1 MADFSGGIRILR
13 YGELGS
19 TNEQAKTLIE
29 AGVSERLVIS
39 SDHQTDA
46 RGRNGR
52 QWQSLRGNLS
62 CSIVV
67 CPRVP
72 PARLSDLSFVAAVAV
87 QRCIKKLIPSQ
98 SVKIKWPNDI
108 LVEGAKISGILLEVA
123 HAVGSKHP
131 SVIVGIGVNIALAPD
146 NLKYRAIC
154 LRDLD
159 CEVSDDAF
167 FFNLIDQ
174 FLQLENKW
182 LLYGLGSILA
192 EWLDHAFGLGEKIL
206 VRTGERE
213 LEGVFENLDER
224 GALLLRGADG
234 KVDKISAGDIFL
246 R

>member
-1 MADFSGGIRILR
+1 MR
-13 YGELGS
+13 
-19 TNEQAKTLIE
+19 
-29 AGVSERLVIS
+29 
-39 SDHQTDA
+39 
-46 RGRNGR
+46 
-52 QWQSLRGNLS
+52 
-62 CSIVV
+62 
-67 CPRVP
+67 
-72 PARLSDLSFVAAVAV
+72 
-87 QRCIKKLIPSQ
+87 
-98 SVKIKWPNDI
+98 
-108 LVEGAKISGILLEVA
+108 
-123 HAVGSKHP
+123 
-131 SVIVGIGVNIALAPD
+131 
-146 NLKYRAIC
+146 
-154 LRDLD
+154 
-159 CEVSDDAF
+159 F